1 MQTGYL
7 SICFDLTKSAV
18 FKHLLL
24 QCSTA
29 LELLCSTRTLSPVKA
44 DYLCTPLLL
53 FGNLRSEPG
62 IRVNMHPSWMQMMR
76 PFVSAHLLAL
86 VINVGNSA
94 NGNTACRL
102 HLDEPTDLQIGGGIS
117 EWMGKLRGI
126 QDSFK
131 VPRTPLSSHPPLA
144 TWGRLKPRSFGRLVN
159 LAISGHCGW
168 QRRMQ
173 ENRKTG
179 SRLRQSVSTP
189 VAKCSFDGSCHF
201 VLLYSSLASFQLT
214 PAIQSLLLATARF
227 HTLKQIIIFD
237 SALENVFRLHRFMV
251 WKSHSTF

>member
-1 MQTGYL
+1 VYPFIAIRQ
-7 SICFDLTKSAV
+7 
-18 FKHLLL
+18 
-24 QCSTA
+24 
-29 LELLCSTRTLSPVKA
+29 LEIGARHQ
-44 DYLCTPLLL
+44 
-53 FGNLRSEPG
+53 
-62 IRVNMHPSWMQMMR
+62 VNMHPSWMQMMR

-189 VAKCSFDGSCHF
+189 VHWPSAASMAPATS
-201 VLLYSSLASFQLT
+201 YSSIPPQQVSNWRLPFKVYYWQLHDFIHWNKLLSLTQHSKMCFDCSDLWCENRT
-214 PAIQSLLLATARF
+214 PHFKIQFPCFPVYVL
-227 HTLKQIIIFD
+227 
-237 SALENVFRLHRFMV
+237 
-251 WKSHSTF
+251 